1 MKTIIRCYIAGFAI
15 ALLVAFWLISQVG
28 SMAALN
34 EVAKQDWTDLEA
46 RLQHRDDLISDLVS
60 AVKVHAPN
68 EGEVFTAGLNVRL
81 QAVADAQGKLAAAA
95 TPVAKA
101 EADAELT
108 AVLGRLFARA
118 GGLPELA
125 ADTRGSSAAW
135 RKELADAER
144 SITDTVKQY
153 NEHVDLYNMCID
165 KIPGSFFAGL
175 MGYLPREKFELPTA
189 PAGEPATEAQSD

>member
-1 MKTIIRCYIAGFAI
+1 MKTIIRCYVAGFAI

-34 EVAKQDWTDLEA
+34 EVAKQDWSDLEA

-95 TPVAKA
+95 TPMAKA
-101 EADAELT
+101 EADAEK
-108 AVLGRLFARA
+108 AHRA
-118 GGLPELA
+118 ANSSPVQNNSFPQSGGYPYQ
-125 ADTRGSSAAW
+125 G
-135 RKELADAER
+135 
-144 SITDTVKQY
+144 
-153 NEHVDLYNMCID
+153 M
-165 KIPGSFFAGL
+165 
-175 MGYLPREKFELPTA
+175 
-189 PAGEPATEAQSD
+189 

>member
-34 EVAKQDWTDLEA
+34 EVTKQDWTDLEA

-125 ADTRGSSAAW
+125 ADTRGASAAW

-144 SITDTVKQY
+144 SITDAVKQY

-165 KIPGSFFAGL
+165 KIPGSFIAGL

>member
-1 MKTIIRCYIAGFAI
+1 MKTIIRCYVAGFAI

-125 ADTRGSSAAW
+125 ADTRRSSAAW

-144 SITDTVKQY
+144 SITDAVKQY